1 MPILDGQKSFE
12 AMNVG
17 KVAAVARR
25 KFDMR
30 VMLHDFDALEYF
42 FCIAWMF
49 SHAHSFPTMQNFFL
63 TISRSNSTATA
74 WVRLNHVGVV
84 LRPPHFTPQFNFAA
98 ASTNIPFGGL
108 FIIFRRCVGAKP
120 KKKFECRHRCA
131 SKIFGTTFQRVFIS
145 GRRKKGFRDILK

>member
-1 MPILDGQKSFE
+1 MTSTRDLWPCMKGELLLTGINLICRLYYPMLMHWNFFPHCMGVSC
-12 AMNVG
+12 
-17 KVAAVARR
+17 AR
-25 KFDMR
+25 
-30 VMLHDFDALEYF
+30 
-42 FCIAWMF
+42 
-49 SHAHSFPTMQNFFL
+49 SFPTMQNFFL